1 MYLPNAS
8 SINHYTISEQK
19 KNQRAAIG
27 GGKFNKCFKVL
38 VLIFRPLGV
47 LLMSALC
54 AVIVA
59 FLTLI
64 VGLYLIGHVIF
75 GRRKLSSTRQK
86 KAVPFCKQ
94 NSEGAT
100 SLLFTFLILG
110 GMHISSSFL
119 VSRKKET
126 LSQSKGTPIQGEAG
140 TVTVSLYE

>member
-8 SINHYTISEQK
+8 SINHFTISEQK

-27 GGKFNKCFKVL
+27 GRKFSKCLKVL

-64 VGLYLIGHVIF
+64 VGLYLIGVVMF
-75 GRRKLSSTRQK
+75 GRRKLSLTKQK

-100 SLLFTFLILG
+100 SLLFTFLILS
-110 GMHISSSFL
+110 GMHTSLLSWVL
-119 VSRKKET
+119 PKKAT
-126 LSQSKGTPIQGEAG
+126 LSQSKGTPIQEDQGM
-140 TVTVSLYE
+140 VTEYL